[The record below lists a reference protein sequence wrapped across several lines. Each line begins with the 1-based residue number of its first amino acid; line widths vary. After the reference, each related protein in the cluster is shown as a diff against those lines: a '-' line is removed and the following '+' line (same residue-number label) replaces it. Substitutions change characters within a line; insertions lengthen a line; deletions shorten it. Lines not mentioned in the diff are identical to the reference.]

1 MTDSGNPLLDDD
13 DEEYE
18 GEFAGG
24 LPEDFPLPSEFP
36 ASLPSALPED
46 EPISDASELP
56 DLSSMLGGIDLGRDR
71 VDSGVFEGGY
81 NGDTFAV
88 DPFSSESFEPE
99 DELEDYSSYPVE
111 EVDPLAAD
119 PLAVSPFDFI
129 AVDEPLRADEGWG
142 AITSASKAITDY
154 SSPRSNE
161 DDYDFEGSSIDLDS
175 IISKAIE
182 VGASDIH
189 LSPFDEVAFTIL
201 GDIARF
207 SEFGVIDPNMT
218 VRLQQTI
225 ISNVLE
231 QVFVEELELDT
242 SYVVKSGK
250 AKGRRLRLSVGKT
263 EGNIYLVFRV
273 ITDVMPTPDELEIP
287 QTVRDWTKLP
297 NGLVL
302 VNGPTGSGKSTTL
315 SSLTQEI
322 QFNRPAKVITIEKP
336 IEYVYGVKP
345 GQKAFITQREVGRD
359 SRGFAPALT
368 SAMRQAPNII
378 IVGEVRNRLEIDE
391 LLRAAETGHLAIST
405 LHTTS
410 CPATINRIRSM
421 YEGDEQLR
429 VLATLSDNLRGM
441 MTQALVK
448 SPDGKSRFAVRE
460 VLQVDKEIKGYILA
474 GDVQAIRDYQE
485 ARGTTM
491 EHELV
496 KAVHAGRSSI
506 DSARANA
513 PSPLYFDELLDD

>member
-18 GEFAGG
+18 GEFSSG
-24 LPEDFPLPSEFP
+24 LPEDFALPSEFP

-46 EPISDASELP
+46 EPISDTSELP
-56 DLSSMLGGIDLGRDR
+56 DLSSMLGDLDLGRDR
-71 VDSGVFEGGY
+71 VDSGVFDESY
-81 NGDTFAV
+81 NGDTFDV

-99 DELEDYSSYPVE
+99 EDDVYSNYPVE
-111 EVDPLAAD
+111 DPLAAD
-119 PLAVSPFDFI
+119 PIALSPFDSLV
-129 AVDEPLRADEGWG
+129 VDEPLGEDDWS
-142 AITSASKAITDY
+142 AIDTPVKDISDY
-154 SSPRSNE
+154 GTPRSNE
-161 DDYDFEGSSIDLDS
+161 DDYDFEGSSLDLDS

-182 VGASDIH
+182 MGASDIH
-189 LSPFDEVAFTIL
+189 LSPFDEVTLTIL
-201 GDIARF
+201 GEIRRLP
-207 SEFGVIDPNMT
+207 EFGLIDPNMT

-250 AKGRRLRLSVGKT
+250 HKGRRLRLSVGKT
-263 EGNIYLVFRV
+263 EGNIFLVFR
-273 ITDVMPTPDELEIP
+273 IIADIMPTPDELEIP
-287 QTVRDWTKLP
+287 KAMRDWTNLP

-315 SSLTQEI
+315 SSLIQEI
-322 QFNRPAKVITIEKP
+322 QFNRSEKVITIEKP

-359 SRGFAPALT
+359 SREFSSALT

-378 IVGEVRNRLEIDE
+378 LVGEVRNRIEIDE

-405 LHTTS
+405 MHTTS

-429 VLATLSDNLRGM
+429 VLATLADNLRGM
-441 MTQALVK
+441 MTQSLVK
-448 SPDGKSRFAVRE
+448 SPDGRSRFAVRE
-460 VLQVDKEIKGYILA
+460 VLQVDKEIKEYVLQGN
-474 GDVQAIRDYQE
+474 VQGMRDYQE
-485 ARGTTM
+485 TRGITM

-496 KAVHAGRSSI
+496 RAVHAGRASI
-506 DSARANA
+506 GSARSKA
-513 PSPLYFDELLDD
+513 PNPLYFDDLLDD